1 MIIIGIKALYKE
13 LRKGRG
19 ILLKILGIKLNYLT
33 SNAHFISWQCFV
45 SYFLSSISRT
55 RLKDRHVK
63 MPHGVLGGDT
73 I

>member
-1 MIIIGIKALYKE
+1 MMIIGIRARYKE

-19 ILLKILGIKLNYLT
+19 IFFKMLGIKLNYLI
-33 SNAHFISWQCFV
+33 SNAHFILWQCFV
-45 SYFLSSISRT
+45 SYFLSSISGT